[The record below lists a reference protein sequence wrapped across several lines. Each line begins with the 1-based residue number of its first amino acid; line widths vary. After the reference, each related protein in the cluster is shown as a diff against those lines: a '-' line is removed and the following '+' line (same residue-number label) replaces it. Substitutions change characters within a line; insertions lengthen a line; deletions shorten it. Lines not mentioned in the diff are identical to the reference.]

1 MSLIKQHLH
10 KLENPTFHMDQAFDK
25 AMDDYYPID
34 IDDRYQVELSLS
46 LGDVEL
52 ILSYLEET
60 DDPIDNALADEI
72 RTQTY
77 A

>member
-10 KLENPTFHMDQAFDK
+10 KLENG
-25 AMDDYYPID
+25 YPI
-34 IDDRYQVELSLS
+34 ELTLT
-46 LGDVEL
+46 LQDVQL
-52 ILSYLEET
+52 ILSLLEET
-60 DDPIDNALADEI
+60 DDPDDNALADEI

>member
-10 KLENPTFHMDQAFDK
+10 KLENGYPIELTLTLEDVEYLISLLEESG
-25 AMDDYYPID
+25 DYY
-34 IDDRYQVELSLS
+34 E
-46 LGDVEL
+46 
-52 ILSYLEET
+52 
-60 DDPIDNALADEI
+60 NALADEI

>member
-10 KLENPTFHMDQAFDK
+10 KLENP
-25 AMDDYYPID
+25 DYYPID

-46 LGDVEL
+46 LNDVEL

-60 DDPIDNALADEI
+60 DDPRDNALADEI

>member
-10 KLENPTFHMDQAFDK
+10 KLENP
-25 AMDDYYPID
+25 DYYPID

-46 LGDVEL
+46 LDDVEL

-60 DDPIDNALADEI
+60 DDARDNALADEI

>member
-1 MSLIKQHLH
+1 
-10 KLENPTFHMDQAFDK
+10 LENP
-25 AMDDYYPID
+25 DYYPID

-60 DDPIDNALADEI
+60 DNARDNALADEI

>member
-10 KLENPTFHMDQAFDK
+10 KLENP
-25 AMDDYYPID
+25 DYYPID

-46 LGDVEL
+46 LNDVEL

-60 DDPIDNALADEI
+60 DDARDNALADEI